1 MLNKVISF
9 HVREA
14 MKHKKLAFTSLF
26 FAPTTLLLERYVS
39 PLFIAHVLNQI
50 QTGTVTLESS
60 VALIAGYF
68 AIQIYSQVIGY
79 RINLY
84 AMWTVQTLGSN
95 DLYKLSYDKL
105 SQKSMAFYSDNFT
118 GSLVSKVSRFSFAF
132 SNFWGMVSFNLLFVA
147 TSIIATLVGIAFLV
161 WQYAIALAI
170 LTVVFIVAVYFGTRF
185 LRPFFKKRSEAYT
198 ELSGKVSDALTN
210 IMAIKADANVDYERQ
225 RLNQSLDT
233 VYGREMT
240 VRNNFVKISSLYAG
254 IISLMRAGA
263 LIASIWAIQ
272 SGLANAGVVYICLTY
287 TFNLI
292 EEIWNVVNIQ
302 RTYYEIVGD
311 SEEMVELLKEE
322 PSVKNLSNKHL
333 VISKSTLEFDDVSF
347 THESSKE
354 KDNVKELFSHFSLK
368 IPAKQKLGLVGVSG
382 SGKSTLI
389 KLILRFID
397 VDDGK
402 ILIDGKNIADF
413 TQDSLRENISY
424 VPQEPILFHRSLREN
439 ISYSR
444 PDAAI
449 EEITEAAKKA
459 YAMEFIDELPD
470 GLETIVGERGV
481 KLSGGQRQRIA
492 IARAILKDAPIL
504 ILDEATS
511 ALDSESE
518 ALIQKALKRLMEG
531 RTTIVIAHRLSTI
544 AQLDRIIVLEKGN
557 VIEDGT
563 HSQLL
568 DNKETY
574 ARLWSH
580 QSGGFLEE

>member
-1 MLNKVISF
+1 MLF

-26 FAPTTLLLERYVS
+26 FAPTTLLLERYVA
-39 PLFIAHVLNQI
+39 PLFIAHILNQI
-50 QTGTVTLESS
+50 QTGTVTLENSITLI
-60 VALIAGYF
+60 VAYF
-68 AIQIYSQVIGY
+68 AIQVYSQVIGY
-79 RINLY
+79 RVNLY

-95 DLYKLSYDKL
+95 DLYKLAYDKL

-118 GSLVSKVSRFSFAF
+118 GSLVSKVNRFSFAF
-132 SNFWGMVSFNLLFVA
+132 SNFWAMVTFNVLFVA
-147 TSIIATLVGIAFLV
+147 TSIVATLVGIAFLV

-170 LTVVFIVAVYFGTRF
+170 LTVIFIVAVYFGTRF
-185 LRPFFKKRSEAYT
+185 LRPFFRKRSEANT
-198 ELSGKVSDALTN
+198 ELSGKVSDMLTN
-210 IMAIKADANVDYERQ
+210 IMAVKSDANVDYERH
-225 RLNQSLDT
+225 RLNKSLDN
-233 VYGREMT
+233 VYNREMT
-240 VRNNFVKISSLYAG
+240 VRNNFVKISSIYAG
-254 IISLMRAGA
+254 IIALMRAGA

-292 EEIWNVVNIQ
+292 EEIWSVVNIQ
-302 RTYYEIVGD
+302 RSYYEIIGD
-311 SEEMVELLKEE
+311 SEEMVELLEEE
-322 PSVKNLSNKHL
+322 PSVKDRSSKPL
-333 VISKSTLEFDDVSF
+333 VISKATLEFDDVSF
-347 THESSKE
+347 SHESSKE
-354 KDNVKELFSHFSLK
+354 KSDPKELFSNFSLK
-368 IPAKQKLGLVGVSG
+368 IPEKQKLGLVGVSG

-397 VDDGK
+397 VNKGK
-402 ILIDGKNIADF
+402 ILIDNKNIADF

-424 VPQEPILFHRSLREN
+424 VPQEPILFHRTLREN
-439 ISYSR
+439 ITYSK
-444 PDAAI
+444 PDASI
-449 EEITEAAKKA
+449 EEVTDAAKKA

-518 ALIQKALKRLMEG
+518 ALIQKALKRLMQG

-557 VIEDGT
+557 VIEGGT
-563 HSQLL
+563 HNELL
-568 DNKETY
+568 DEKGIY
-574 ARLWSH
+574 SRLWSH

>member
-1 MLNKVISF
+1 MLNKVMLF

-26 FAPTTLLLERYVS
+26 FAPTTLLLERYIA
-39 PLFIAHVLNQI
+39 PLFIAHILNQI
-50 QTGTVTLESS
+50 QTGTVTLENSI
-60 VALIAGYF
+60 ALIVAYF
-68 AIQIYSQVIGY
+68 AIQIYSQIIGY
-79 RINLY
+79 RVNLY
-84 AMWTVQTLGSN
+84 ARWTVQTLGSN
-95 DLYKLSYDKL
+95 DLYKLAYDKL

-132 SNFWGMVSFNLLFVA
+132 SNFWAMVTLNVLFVA
-147 TSIIATLVGIAFLV
+147 TSIVATLVGIAFLV
-161 WQYAIALAI
+161 WQYAIVLAV
-170 LTVVFIVAVYFGTRF
+170 LTVIFIVAVYFGTRF
-185 LRPFFKKRSEAYT
+185 LKPFFKKRSEAYT

-225 RLNQSLDT
+225 RLNESLDT
-233 VYGREMT
+233 VYGREMA
-240 VRNNFVKISSLYAG
+240 VRNNFVKVSSVYAG
-254 IISLMRAGA
+254 IIALMRVGA
-263 LIASIWAIQ
+263 LIASIWAVQ
-272 SGLANAGVVYICLTY
+272 YGLANAGVVYICLTY

-302 RTYYEIVGD
+302 RSYYQIIGD
-311 SEEMVELLKEE
+311 SEEMVELLEEE
-322 PSVKNLSNKHL
+322 PSVKDYSNKPL
-333 VISKSTLEFDDVSF
+333 VISKATLEFSDVSF
-347 THESSKE
+347 AHESNKE
-354 KDNVKELFSHFSLK
+354 KGDTKELFSNFSLK
-368 IPAKQKLGLVGVSG
+368 IPNRQKLGLVGVSG

-397 VDDGK
+397 VDQGK

-424 VPQEPILFHRSLREN
+424 VPQEPILFHRTLREN
-439 ISYSR
+439 ITYSK
-444 PDAAI
+444 PDASI
-449 EEITEAAKKA
+449 EDVTDAAKKA

-504 ILDEATS
+504 ILGEATS

-518 ALIQKALKRLMEG
+518 ALIQKALKRLMQG

-557 VIEDGT
+557 VIEDGK
-563 HSQLL
+563 HNELL
-568 DNKETY
+568 DNKGTY

-580 QSGGFLEE
+580 QSGGFLED